1 MLTWLACLGNV
12 EEAGFD
18 AVSGRVS
25 VDPETGVNHF
35 DPAVA
40 GAPHRYVRMARDSAW
55 FAARFR
61 SILGEKQ

>member
-1 MLTWLACLGNV
+1 
-12 EEAGFD
+12 
-18 AVSGRVS
+18 
-25 VDPETGVNHF
+25 VDPETGANRF